1 MAQLD
6 LTNVFTI
13 SVSAAPAGVGQLN
26 TSNVAIFTHEVP
38 GSEFGTDGYKIY
50 KNPSSVAT
58 DFGSDSRTSDMAVA
72 GFSQKPNILAGGGYL
87 VVLPYVDT
95 AEVQTLT
102 FSADPTSGSYKLNY
116 GSYVTAAIPANSTA
130 ADVQAALRLLAPL
143 RSVTVT
149 GSEATLFTVT
159 FAGVHGN
166 ATALTVSDNTL
177 NGGITIAVAT
187 TTPGVAETLE
197 DAINRTKDLVQYF
210 GIMTTVIMGQS
221 EMLDAAALVQT
232 LIKLLFVVS
241 FDAASVDVGGYL
253 DLLRTGGLKQT
264 RGLLYIGVAA
274 DPDFDQESTS
284 LNMQAAYAFR
294 GMSTDFSGS
303 NTTQTMHLKDL
314 ITIQPDAGMTQTILT
329 KCQAAGADVY
339 ASFQGVAKV
348 YTSGKNGFFDD
359 QYNLLWMVSALQVAG
374 FNVLAQSGTKIA
386 QTEQGVGIIK
396 GALRTVCEQG
406 VQNQFLA
413 PGSWTSPDTFGNL
426 EDFYRNIEERGFYIY
441 SSPVATQL
449 KADREAR
456 ISPLIQIAAKEAGA
470 VHSGNVLISINP

>member
-26 TSNVAIFTHEVP
+26 TSNLAIFSHEVP

-50 KNPSSVAT
+50 KNPSAVTA

-87 VVLPYVDT
+87 VVIPYVDT

-116 GSYVTAAIPANSTA
+116 GSYVTEAIVANSTA
-130 ADVQAALRLLAPL
+130 AQVQAALRLLAPL

-187 TTPGVAETLE
+187 PTPGVAETLE

-210 GIMTTVIMGQS
+210 GIMTTVVLGQA
-221 EMLDAAALVQT
+221 ELLDAAALVQT
-232 LIKLLFVVS
+232 LVKLLYSVQVDS
-241 FDAASVDVGGYL
+241 ASVDVGGTL

-264 RGLLYIGVAA
+264 RGLLYIGVAG
-274 DPDFDQESTS
+274 DPLFDRESAG
-284 LNMQAAYAFR
+284 LNMQAAYGFR
-294 GMSTDFSGS
+294 GQSTDFSGS
-303 NTTQTMHLKDL
+303 NTTQNMHLKDL

-339 ASFQGVAKV
+339 ASFQGVPKV
-348 YTSGKNGFFDD
+348 YCSGKNDFYDR
-359 QYNLLWMVSALQVAG
+359 QYNLLWIVAAFQVAG
-374 FNVLAQSGTKIA
+374 FNVLAQTGTKIA
-386 QTEQGVGIIK
+386 QTEQGIGVIK

-406 VQNQFLA
+406 VTNQYLA
-413 PGSWTSPDTFGNL
+413 PGSWTSPDTFGIL
-426 EDFYRNIEERGFYIY
+426 DDFFRNIQERGYYIY

-456 ISPLIQIAAKEAGA
+456 IAPLIQIALKEAGA
-470 VHSGNVLISINP
+470 VDRGNVLISINP

>member
-6 LTNVFTI
+6 LTNVVTI
-13 SVSAAPAGVGQLN
+13 SVSAAPAGVGALN
-26 TSNVAIFTHEVP
+26 TSNMAIFSHEVP

-50 KNPSSVAT
+50 KNPSEVT
-58 DFGSDSRTSDMAVA
+58 VDFGSDSRTSDMAVA

-87 VVLPYVDT
+87 VVIPYVDT

-116 GSYVTAAIPANSTA
+116 GTYVTAAIAANSTA
-130 ADVQAALRLLAPL
+130 AQVQAALRLLAPL

-187 TTPGVAETLE
+187 PTPGVAETLE
-197 DAINRTKDLVQYF
+197 DAINRTKDLVQYC
-210 GIMTTVIMGQS
+210 GVMTTVVLASG
-221 EMLDAAALVQT
+221 EMLDAAALIET
-232 LIKLLFVVS
+232 LLKIAFVAQI
-241 FDAASVDVGGYL
+241 DAATVEVGGQL
-253 DLLRTGGLKQT
+253 DLLRTGSLKKT
-264 RGLLYIGVAA
+264 RGLLYVGEVTDTTFDRESAA
-274 DPDFDQESTS
+274 
-284 LNMQAAYAFR
+284 LNMQSAYAFR

-339 ASFQGVAKV
+339 CSLQGVPKV
-348 YTSGKNGFFDD
+348 FTSGANDFFDR
-359 QYNLLWMVSALQVAG
+359 QYNLLWLVAGLQVAG
-374 FNVLAQSGTKIA
+374 FNALAQSSTKLP
-386 QTEQGVGIIK
+386 QTEQGIGVLK
-396 GALRTVCEQG
+396 AAYRTVMEQA
-406 VQNQFLA
+406 VANQYSA
-413 PGSWTSPDTFGNL
+413 PGAWTSPDTFGVL
-426 EDFYRNIEERGFYIY
+426 DDFYRNIEERGYYIY

-449 KADREAR
+449 KVDREAR
-456 ISPLIQIAAKEAGA
+456 KAPLIQIALKEAGA
-470 VHSGNVLISINP
+470 VHSSNVLISVNA